1 MCSVGRGFLVVI
13 PTPPERGTRV
23 GRTGLATMTTS
34 GDVRYLL
41 GTGVGITVHSDVAE
55 DYAESRWKAER
66 LLRVF
71 DDASDEPATPGHT
84 PSMPTP

>member
-1 MCSVGRGFLVVI
+1 MLARDRG
-13 PTPPERGTRV
+13 
-23 GRTGLATMTTS
+23 
-34 GDVRYLL
+34 
-41 GTGVGITVHSDVAE
+41 GITVHSDVAE
-55 DYAESRWKAER
+55 EYAESRRKAER